1 MSSLSSRRYNPSAL
15 HNWMHIHTN
24 NNNNNFFL
32 WPERQ
37 PTKIWRH
44 YYYSPM
50 LTLQGCTS
58 FLASTFCAGSPRKLI
73 AGLWYTIVANA
84 IILTIICIYII
95 NVRSSAEEFDCIW
108 AALTLCALVV
118 GGTMVMRSYH
128 SSMAIGFFLG
138 AVVGSSCLFF
148 LLFLL
153 WVNLSWLIC
162 LCIYPMQLIL
172 PHAEWGRY
180 LLFTLF

>member
-1 MSSLSSRRYNPSAL
+1 
-15 HNWMHIHTN
+15 
-24 NNNNNFFL
+24 
-32 WPERQ
+32 
-37 PTKIWRH
+37 
-44 YYYSPM
+44 M

-153 WVNLSWLIC
+153 FQGYALDQQMEVLSNHEEHIMSTF
-162 LCIYPMQLIL
+162 CIIQSIL
-172 PHAEWGRY
+172 LVIFASILGAHRSDVVDQSISLSRTKSSAARIPSDGVI
-180 LLFTLF
+180 T